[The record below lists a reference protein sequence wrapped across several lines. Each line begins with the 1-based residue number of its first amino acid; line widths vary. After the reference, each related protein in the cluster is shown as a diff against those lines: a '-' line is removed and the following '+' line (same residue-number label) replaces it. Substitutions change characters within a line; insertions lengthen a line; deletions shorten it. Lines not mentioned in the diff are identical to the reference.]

1 MILLKKEKQKEM
13 RKVVGDVKE
22 NYLVTLL
29 SSNVS

>member
-1 MILLKKEKQKEM
+1 MILLKKEKQEM